1 MHSIDTKDVK
11 KGGEIMSEKNEE
23 KTEVKVDQIK
33 EAVVKFKDDLG
44 ALVKD
49 LQLDVDTWRFS
60 VESEKEVVKVDVAFT
75 LTIKK
80 KSEQKE

>member
-1 MHSIDTKDVK
+1 MN
-11 KGGEIMSEKNEE
+11 MKNEE

-75 LTIKK
+75 LSIKI

>member
-1 MHSIDTKDVK
+1 MGGDVMSDK
-11 KGGEIMSEKNEE
+11 KEE
-23 KTEVKVDQIK
+23 KTEVKVEKIR

-44 ALVKD
+44 MLTKD

-60 VESEKEVVKVDVAFT
+60 VESQKEEVKVDVAFT

-80 KSEQKE
+80 KSEKTE

>member
-1 MHSIDTKDVK
+1 M
-11 KGGEIMSEKNEE
+11 GEKNEE

-44 ALVKD
+44 VLVKD
-49 LQLDVDTWRFS
+49 LQLDVDAWRFS
-60 VESEKEVVKVDVAFT
+60 VESEKEAVKVDVAFT

>member
-1 MHSIDTKDVK
+1 
-11 KGGEIMSEKNEE
+11 MSEKNEE
-23 KTEVKVDQIK
+23 KTEIKVDQIK

-44 ALVKD
+44 VLVKD

-75 LTIKK
+75 LSIKK

>member
-1 MHSIDTKDVK
+1 
-11 KGGEIMSEKNEE
+11 MSNKNEE
-23 KTEVKVDQIK
+23 KTEVKVEQIK

-44 ALVKD
+44 VLVKD
-49 LQLDVDTWRFS
+49 LKLDVDTWRFS
-60 VESEKEVVKVDVAFT
+60 VESQKEVVKVDVAFT